1 MTDAE
6 LDGSCHRISN
16 CHWRVMTFPGNVTAL
31 TFVLSMILSGESGTR
46 VSGSRTWKR
55 SILQR
60 FASQRKPAFGGEY
73 SAAGFS
79 APAQQENLMMSGSQ
93 CRRFS
98 GGRRELRQRGHRAT
112 SRKFLL
118 FTEV

>member
-1 MTDAE
+1 LPLARD
-6 LDGSCHRISN
+6 DFSWKRHRTHF
-16 CHWRVMTFPGNVTAL
+16 CFFEHDPF
-31 TFVLSMILSGESGTR
+31 GEPGTR

-60 FASQRKPAFGGEY
+60 FASQRKPAFGGDHY
-73 SAAGFS
+73 SSGRIFRTCTTGFS
-79 APAQQENLMMSGSQ
+79 ALAQQENMMMSGSQ

-98 GGRRELRQRGHRAT
+98 GSRRELRQRGHRAT
-112 SRKFLL
+112 SGKFLL